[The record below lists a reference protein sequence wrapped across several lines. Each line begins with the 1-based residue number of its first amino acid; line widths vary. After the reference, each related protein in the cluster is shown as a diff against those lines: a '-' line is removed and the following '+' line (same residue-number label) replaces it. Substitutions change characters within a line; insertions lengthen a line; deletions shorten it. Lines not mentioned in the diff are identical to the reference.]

1 MQFVDTHCHIHF
13 DDYLPDVEQV
23 LNDAHTSRVN
33 KMICVGVSLEDSQ
46 KAVDFAN
53 MHDNVWATV
62 GAHPHDGADFL
73 NHTDAERKLLELIYK
88 PAQHQILKRGEG
100 EYPYSE
106 QQDFGAGLSKN
117 EKVVAIGEIGLD
129 YFHEYTP
136 RQKQIDVLSKQLE
149 FGAKTDLPFIFHVR
163 DAWEDFWKILDSCP
177 NIKGVIHCFSAH
189 EEQLREILK
198 RGFYVGLNGIMTFTK
213 DDMQLEAAKKVPLD
227 KMLLET
233 DAPFLTPKPHRGK
246 RCEPKHVVLTA
257 EFLANLRGEGLEEVA
272 AVTTKN
278 AEELFKI

>member
-23 LNDAHTSRVN
+23 LNDAHASRVN

-46 KAVDFAN
+46 KAVNFSN
-53 MHDNVWATV
+53 MHDNVWASV

-73 NHTDAERKLLELIYK
+73 DHPNNIELL
-88 PAQHQILKRGEG
+88 
-100 EYPYSE
+100 SE
-106 QQDFGAGLSKN
+106 LSKN

-129 YFHEYTP
+129 YFHEHTP

-149 FGAKTDLPFIFHVR
+149 MGVKTGLPFIFHVR
-163 DAWEDFWKILDSCP
+163 DAWEDFWKIVDGYP
-177 NIKGVIHCFSAH
+177 DIKGVIHCFSAH
-189 EEQLREILK
+189 EEQLMEVLK

-246 RCEPKHVVLTA
+246 RCEPKHVVLSA
-257 EFLANLRGEGLEEVA
+257 EFLANLRGESLEEIA
-272 AVTTKN
+272 TVTAKN